1 MCVRLGRG
9 LALIGFVFA
18 AGLAPALAQGRLSG
32 TLEAPDVRGYLVIA
46 CFAHAELG
54 CDEARSGYAEISA
67 TGARAAWV
75 IDVAAR
81 GPYLLL
87 AWRDTNGDGDAQEHE
102 LIVLSD
108 ATGEPSLVFA
118 PAGGLAIA
126 AAGAPAV
133 GPPPGGPIAAAT
145 PAGTLHPDLVGI
157 WQQTRAAA
165 GDYRSLITGFT
176 FSMTSGFSAQL
187 RLRPDGT
194 FDYAFYSSGVATD
207 CAFSSHLEQAVGTA
221 ALEAG
226 SRLALRPAARRIEVN
241 HCARSG
247 VIESDLSPL
256 VFDARID
263 ESFDLYGHR
272 SWTLSLDGGPVPLAL
287 TLLHRPP
294 TANPPQPAQP
304 SDFVLGVDPPYREV
318 VGLWSSH
325 PNSDLGFFDSAT
337 NAWHVPESN
346 GAQHLWVRF
355 LDGGGYELARAWPS
369 YGFEGVCKKDYVYYE
384 RGRAQFVVT
393 ENVGGQNDHFVG
405 HARFAAQDARL
416 VVNVRECDQ
425 DDGAT
430 PYQLTPQ
437 VSYYRWIWFAASTG
451 VGPIPE
457 SLQLSCDWQLSEWQ
471 FMVCSGSTYVRR
483 Q

>member
-9 LALIGFVFA
+9 LALLGFLVVG
-18 AGLAPALAQGRLSG
+18 GLAPALAQGRLSG
-32 TLEAPDVRGYLVIA
+32 TLEAPDVRGYVIIA
-46 CFAHAELG
+46 CFADAELG

-67 TGARAAWV
+67 TGARAAWT

-87 AWRDTNGDGDAQEHE
+87 AWRDANGDGEAQEHE
-102 LIVLSD
+102 LVVLSD

-118 PAGGLAIA
+118 PAEGLAIA
-126 AAGAPAV
+126 VAGAAAV
-133 GPPPGGPIAAAT
+133 GPPPGGPTAAAT
-145 PAGTLHPDLVGI
+145 PTATLHPDLVGI

-187 RLRPDGT
+187 RLRPDGS
-194 FDYAFYSSGVATD
+194 FDYTFYSSGVASD
-207 CAFSSHLEQAVGTA
+207 CAFSSHLERAVGTA

-226 SRLALRPAARRIEVN
+226 SRLALRPTARRIEVN

-256 VFDARID
+256 LFDARID
-263 ESFDLYGHR
+263 ESFDVHGHR
-272 SWTLSLDGGPVPLAL
+272 GWTLALDGGPVPLAL

-294 TANPPQPAQP
+294 SPNPPQPAQP
-304 SDFVLGVDPPYREV
+304 ADFVLGVDPPYREV
-318 VGLWSSH
+318 VGLWSSQPH
-325 PNSDLGFFDSAT
+325 SDLGFFDPAT
-337 NAWHVPESN
+337 DAWYLPEPN
-346 GAQHLWVRF
+346 GAQHLWIRF
-355 LDGGGYELARAWPS
+355 PEGGGYELARAWPG
-369 YGFEGVCKKDYVYYE
+369 YNLQGVCKKDYVYYE
-384 RGRAQFVVT
+384 RGQAQFAVT

-416 VVNVRECDQ
+416 LVNVRACDQ

-430 PYQLTPQ
+430 LHALTPQ
-437 VSYYRWIWFAASTG
+437 VSYYRWAWSAASTAG
-451 VGPIPE
+451 YYPE
-457 SLQLSCDWQLSEWQ
+457 ILQLSCDWQLSEWQ
-471 FMVCSGSTYVRR
+471 FLVCDGSTYGRR
-483 Q
+483 E